1 MNDWKRDLLSTVA
14 PFNACNARQL
24 DDFAHLASIRTLS
37 PGEELCHQGD
47 WGDDT
52 YVIAD
57 GRLSVAIGEQ
67 IVAALGAGE
76 VVGEQALLHGGR
88 RNATVRAVEPTT
100 LLVIDAREVDCML
113 AAVPA
118 AARTYGTR

>member
-1 MNDWKRDLLSTVA
+1 MALSRG
-14 PFNACNARQL
+14 ARL
-24 DDFAHLASIRTLS
+24 GAY
-37 PGEELCHQGD
+37 E
-47 WGDDT
+47 
-52 YVIAD
+52 
-57 GRLSVAIGEQ
+57 